1 MMTGEKFDT
10 PPRSGYHT
18 GLMSE
23 QATKVAVKLDFEAM
37 KFKLWNC
44 ANQAKLLPRRPTAAC
59 LRIATIKDS
68 PAHRAQTVSA
78 HCSRDET
85 ETLGSTVR
93 AMGSLNKPPTIF
105 ATPWH

>member
-44 ANQAKLLPRRPTAAC
+44 ANQAKLLLRRPTAAC
-59 LRIATIKDS
+59 LRIAAIKDS
-68 PAHRAQTVSA
+68 PAHRTQMVPP
-78 HCSRDET
+78 HCSRDKT
-85 ETLGSTVR
+85 QVPDSTVR
-93 AMGSLNKPPTIF
+93 AAESLNNPPTIL